1 MPELVTPD
9 YVAPPANPQP
19 HPHLDDDDYED
30 DPDDDDDYDDEDHT
44 LIWMM
49 IAMRTSSLCKRDR
62 W

>member
-19 HPHLDDDDYED
+19 HPHLDDDDYD
-30 DPDDDDDYDDEDHT
+30 NDPDDDDDYDDEDHT

>member
-49 IAMRTSSLCKRDR
+49 IAMRMSSLCKRDR

>member
-30 DPDDDDDYDDEDHT
+30 DPHDDDDYDGEDHT